1 MDSVRESQMSPRPT
15 RIILGLGLVAAGCIL
30 FGLSYRHDPAN
41 RAALPAL
48 LLIIIGFSIFGQG
61 LRRHPKSL
69 ATQAKEAL
77 QTAAVGS
84 DPMSGMRVI
93 VTPAGVR
100 NVPTAISSERAVLA
114 VFLGWLI
121 PGLGHWVIGRRAKA
135 VLLFT
140 VITATFAA
148 GVWFA
153 EGRNMHWERNKIF
166 YLAYVF
172 NAGET
177 VLAWLFA
184 GALELDRKIPLLD
197 LGFLYTAVASLLNVV
212 AVTDVMDCTTRS
224 AEEPA

>member
-15 RIILGLGLVAAGCIL
+15 RIILGLGLVAAGCVV
-30 FGLSYRHDPAN
+30 FALSYRHDPSN

-61 LRRHPKSL
+61 LRRHPKPL

-77 QTAAVGS
+77 QTAAAGS
-84 DPMSGMRVI
+84 DPLSGMRVI

-100 NVPTAISSERAVLA
+100 TEPTAISTEKAVLA
-114 VFLGWLI
+114 VFLAWLI

-140 VITATFAA
+140 VITLTFAA
-148 GVWFA
+148 GLWFA
-153 EGRNMHWERNKIF
+153 EGRNMNWERNKIF
-166 YLAYVF
+166 FLAYVF
-172 NAGET
+172 SAGET
-177 VLAWLFA
+177 ALAWLFA

-212 AVTDVMDCTTRS
+212 AVTAVMDSTTRIP
-224 AEEPA
+224 EEPE